1 MAHKKRKDETS
12 TEIELPEFD
21 EVEFMQKDVE
31 GTKAAIGAILYA
43 VPAALVAFGIT
54 VALAAPV
61 VALGAGLFFLVTLR
75 RVLPLL
81 RIQTAG
87 FKLRDWLGHSSTFFF
102 SFLAFWIL
110 LMNPPFGDFTPPDF
124 RAVHVN
130 GTAVSGGVVQI
141 SVSNLTNWTNVLI
154 AVDVGDN
161 VALREVTLTVPGFVN
176 GTAMVRNGAAHSIT
190 VNLNLGPPQDRSA
203 CITATDTAGLRTS
216 YCFTILRRT

>member
-61 VALGAGLFFLVTLR
+61 VALGAGLFFLITLR

-110 LMNPPFGDFTPPDF
+110 LMNPPFGDFTPPDI
-124 RAVHVN
+124 RGVHVN
-130 GTAVSGGVVQI
+130 GAAVSDGGEVSI
-141 SVSNLTNWTNVLI
+141 SMSNATNWTDTLI
-154 AVDVGDN
+154 AADVGDN
-161 VALREVTLTVPGFVN
+161 IALRGVTLTVAGVTN
-176 GTAMVRNGAAHSIT
+176 GTAMVGNGAVHAVTI
-190 VNLNLGPPQDRSA
+190 NLGSQNQKTA
-203 CITATDTAGLRTS
+203 CITAIDTAGLQTS
-216 YCFTILRRT
+216 YCFRIQPRI